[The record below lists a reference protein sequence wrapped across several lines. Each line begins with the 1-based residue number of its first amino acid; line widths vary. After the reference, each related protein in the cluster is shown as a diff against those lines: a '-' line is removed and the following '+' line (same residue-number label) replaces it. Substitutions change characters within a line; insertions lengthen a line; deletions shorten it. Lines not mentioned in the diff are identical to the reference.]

1 MKKQKT
7 TQKERKKGNITM
19 NENEDSRFLI
29 SLNTK
34 EKVAVSNLNPN
45 IYLAA
50 IMQKENAVAAARIIN
65 IYLMKDPKLDK
76 ILKLLEG
83 LSTSELQQLGL
94 SVHTAHEGVKAYSM
108 GNLIEA
114 KKRLEKACQH
124 NPYNADAWC
133 SLGVVIAKAGD
144 HKEGVKIIKKA
155 ISLDPDNQSARDSLS
170 AIQQY

>member
-1 MKKQKT
+1 
-7 TQKERKKGNITM
+7 M

-29 SLNTK
+29 SLNLK

-45 IYLAA
+45 IYFAA
-50 IMQKENAVAAARIIN
+50 IMQKENTIAATRIID

-83 LSTSELQQLGL
+83 LSTSELQRLGL
-94 SVHTAHEGVKAYSM
+94 SVNTAQEGVKAYSM
-108 GNLIEA
+108 GNFTEA
-114 KKRLEKACQH
+114 KKHLKKACQH

-144 HKEGVKIIKKA
+144 HKEGIKIIKKA